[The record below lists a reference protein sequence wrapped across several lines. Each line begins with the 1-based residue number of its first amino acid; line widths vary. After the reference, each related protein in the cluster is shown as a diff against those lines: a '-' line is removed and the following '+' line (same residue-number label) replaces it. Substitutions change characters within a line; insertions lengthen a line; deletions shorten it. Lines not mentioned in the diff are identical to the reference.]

1 MYTNQYRDVFTTIG
15 FGFHAVKAA
24 ATVPQSTTQD
34 IFLVTVG
41 RVLVTALIGEVTV
54 AIGAGTTPDLKV
66 TLVPTTGSVYD
77 VASDVVVA
85 SDEIGT
91 LYSVEGD
98 GTALLASSSGGITT
112 AIGQGFVVQIGTIR
126 IAASE
131 STVGSTKWD
140 LWYFPLD
147 DGAMVASA

>member
-1 MYTNQYRDVFTTIG
+1 MYTNQYRDVFTTISR
-15 FGFHAVKAA
+15 GFHAVKAT
-24 ATVPQSTTQD
+24 ATVPQSTTHD

-41 RVLVTALIGEVTV
+41 RVIVTALIGEVTV

-66 TLVPTTGSVYD
+66 TVAPTTGTAYD
-77 VASDVVVA
+77 VASDVVIA

-98 GTALLASSSGGITT
+98 GTALLTTSSGAITT
-112 AIGQGFVVQIGTIR
+112 CVGQGFVVQIGTIR
-126 IAASE
+126 IATSE

-140 LWYFPLD
+140 LYYFPLD
-147 DGAMVASA
+147 DGAVVASA